1 MLNIWRR
8 RHSDLLKGCEVV
20 SQLILV
26 NPFLEICSKFV
37 QDFINFILLAA
48 LKINDCICDFFGKV
62 NWILFGNL
70 NDLISLV
77 WVSHHTWVQDVEF
90 CEVEVVMVHIE
101 QLVGLF
107 LVHMTAS
114 EPDAA
119 VVSLDWR

>member
-77 WVSHHTWVQDVEF
+77 
-90 CEVEVVMVHIE
+90 
-101 QLVGLF
+101 
-107 LVHMTAS
+107 
-114 EPDAA
+114 
-119 VVSLDWR
+119 